1 MTKLGALPFIV
12 VEGNDK
18 KLWNVQASGDW
29 SADTAT
35 GRKYAAELLNHM
47 AETDNPG
54 LLYHVAKAMGEGEK
68 FTGIE
73 CGFFTHLAA
82 AALAG

>member
-1 MTKLGALPFIV
+1 MTQLSALPFIV
-12 VEGNDK
+12 VEGNEK
-18 KLWNVQASGDW
+18 KLWNVEASGDW

-35 GRKYAAELLNHM
+35 GRQYAAELLNHM
-47 AETDNPG
+47 ATSDNPG
-54 LLYHVAKAMGEGEK
+54 LLYHVAKAMGEGSK